1 MVIAIA
7 QSSRGPRRGG
17 GAKRRRPTI
26 RLPQLKRRAGVAG
39 LILLIVTCLFFY
51 QRQFLQRGF
60 ASLLFAQET
69 TIPVEYIFGCL
80 TVQCIQRVAAGLARA
95 FPLRHDR
102 STWCQSVPQKE
113 RFMGILLTKVP
124 KAASSTLAGVALRIA
139 QRHGCANL
147 HWRHRLASEYG
158 AAAAAAT
165 TSAYDPRQSF
175 LFTTIRDPAAR
186 AISTLF
192 FHVVSRTTNS
202 KVATSDAFLLREL
215 QTSTQSHYG
224 AVSKGQGGFQLRYT
238 SLRSIEEDSAWRADS
253 PEVVIDAA
261 AVVENVR
268 QVVETYDFLLVPE
281 RMDESLVAL
290 ALILGI
296 DVGDVLVTASKVAGS
311 RYHLLHSKKNE
322 FQCVPTVKSFV
333 SDAVK
338 AFFASDQWRAMNY
351 GDYLLHEVAKQ
362 SLDLT
367 VQQLG
372 RDRFQAALSRYQ
384 HLRSLE
390 QERCASSVAFP
401 CSEDGVPQTEI
412 AARNCYL
419 RFYDFGC
426 GYPCIDALVDNST
439 ASVGGNVAT

>member
-7 QSSRGPRRGG
+7 QSSRGPRG

-26 RLPQLKRRAGVAG
+26 RLPQLKPRACFAG
-39 LILLIVTCLFFY
+39 LVLLIVTCLFFY
-51 QRQFLQRGF
+51 QQQILQRGV
-60 ASLLFAQET
+60 ASLFLVQET

-95 FPLRHDR
+95 FPLRHDK
-102 STWCQSVPQKE
+102 STWCHSAPQKE

-124 KAASSTLAGVALRIA
+124 KGASSTAAGVALRIA

-158 AAAAAAT
+158 TGAAGGA

-202 KVATSDAFLLREL
+202 QVATSDAFLLREL

-238 SLRSIEEDSAWRADS
+238 SLQSIGEDSAWRADS

-268 QVVETYDFLLVPE
+268 QVVDTYGFLLVPE

-311 RYHLLHSKKNE
+311 RYHLLHSRKNE

-333 SDAVK
+333 SDAVQT
-338 AFFASDQWRAMNY
+338 FFASDQWRAMNY
-351 GDYLLHEVAKQ
+351 GDYLLHEVAQQ

-372 RDRFQAALSRYQ
+372 RDRFQVALARYR

-390 QERCASSVAFP
+390 QEQCASSVAFP
-401 CSEDGVPQTEI
+401 CSDDGVPQTEI

-426 GYPCIDALVDNST
+426 GYPCIDALADNST
-439 ASVGGNVAT
+439 ASIGGNVAT